1 MSCIVRTHRVTKTYQ
16 GRDVVSNV
24 SMNIKKGEIYGFLG
38 PNGAGKTTIMKM
50 LTNLIQPTSGEIEM
64 FGEKLTPSSYS
75 LLARMGTIIEQP
87 IFYDRLTAQE
97 NLELHCEYMGYHNK
111 KAIGEAL
118 DLVGLR
124 GIERKSVKDFSLGM
138 KQRLGIARA
147 ITVKPELL
155 LLDEPI
161 NGLDPIGIKEI
172 RDLFKKLSHEFGITI
187 LISSHI
193 LGEMELIADTIGV
206 INHGVLLEEVS
217 MERVRAQQSEFI
229 EVVTDHA
236 NKAAYV
242 LEETMHVSN
251 FRIIDNRLIRI
262 YQRGVSQQDITKAF
276 VMNDVSVESV
286 HKKHHSLEDYFMKLL
301 NGGALHE

>member
-50 LTNLIQPTSGEIEM
+50 MTNLIQPTSGEIEM

-87 IFYDRLTAQE
+87 IFYERLTAQE